1 MEKSIEQIKG
11 ISPDED
17 NIEIDYDHPDS
28 CLSMEEIVE
37 KMRDP
42 NDDGHWEGRSFVWT
56 AGGTRTEEGE
66 CMPEIRMV
74 ETFPYKTQP
83 YRPCD
88 RCHIQIDERIYEAFS
103 WECSL
108 AGKMSFEHNAS
119 FTVCTDCCDE
129 IEDYIRGFIQ
139 KKKSMR
145 DLA

>member
-1 MEKSIEQIKG
+1 MEKSMEQIKG

-17 NIEIDYDHPDS
+17 NIEIDYNHPDS

-74 ETFPYKTQP
+74 ETFPYKSQP
-83 YRPCD
+83 HRPCD
-88 RCHIQIDERIYEAFS
+88 RCHIQIDERRYEAFS
-103 WECSL
+103 WKCSL
-108 AGKMSFEHNAS
+108 ADKFDFEHNAS
-119 FTVCTDCCDE
+119 FTVCPDCCDE
-129 IEDYIRGFIQ
+129 IEAFIGEIKQ
-139 KKKSMR
+139 
-145 DLA
+145 